1 MLLLFDVLF
10 IVLLLLFSMDN
21 EAHEMKYKD
30 KNKGNKRKHETQIS
44 DENMNK
50 TNTNLNKTNT
60 NLNST
65 NTNLNNINTNSNNT
79 NSNNTKTYLL
89 EQH

>member
-30 KNKGNKRKHETQIS
+30 KNKENKRKHETQIS
-44 DENMNK
+44 DEN
-50 TNTNLNKTNT
+50 TNN
-60 NLNST
+60 T
-65 NTNLNNINTNSNNT
+65 NTNLNNTNLNNT
-79 NSNNTKTYLL
+79 NLNVNENWYCFEYITMHWKGT
-89 EQH
+89 